1 MIKDPD
7 ASWEGPFPY
16 DALAP
21 AGVTPWTTHA
31 DMRDVSFELLAR
43 HLMTPVTQQAWDELR
58 VVRRRMLVDLLL
70 YDVDLD
76 AELPVAAAEV
86 DRHLAVETASPG
98 HADEATPQERP
109 GHPLPEVTARLLD
122 DLIRFDV

>member
-58 VVRRRMLVDLLL
+58 GVRRRMLVDLLL

-76 AELPVAAAEV
+76 AELPLALAEIDRQLAAVTAQETPPDPLLPEAAA
-86 DRHLAVETASPG
+86 
-98 HADEATPQERP
+98 
-109 GHPLPEVTARLLD
+109 RLFD

>member
-7 ASWEGPFPY
+7 ASGEGSFPY

-31 DMRDVSFELLAR
+31 DMKDVSFELLAR

-58 VVRRRMLVDLLL
+58 GVRRRLLVDLLL
-70 YDVDLD
+70 YDVDME
-76 AELPVAAAEV
+76 AELPLAAAEI
-86 DRHLAVETASPG
+86 DRELTLAETQDTG
-98 HADEATPQERP
+98 EARP
-109 GHPLPEVTARLLD
+109 DATARLVA

>member
-31 DMRDVSFELLAR
+31 EMRDVSFELLAR

-58 VVRRRMLVDLLL
+58 GVRRRMLVDLLL
-70 YDVDLD
+70 YDVDPD
-76 AELPVAAAEV
+76 AELPLAADEI
-86 DRHLAVETASPG
+86 DRRLAAETASQEQHVPS
-98 HADEATPQERP
+98 DEQPER
-109 GHPLPEVTARLLD
+109 PLPEATARLLD

>member
-1 MIKDPD
+1 MIKDPE

-58 VVRRRMLVDLLL
+58 GVRRRLLVDLLL
-70 YDVDLD
+70 YDVDME
-76 AELPVAAAEV
+76 AELPPAAAET
-86 DRHLAVETASPG
+86 DRELALESPRQ
-98 HADEATPQERP
+98 DPPQGREQDP
-109 GHPLPEVTARLLD
+109 SPCPLPETAARLVA
-122 DLIRFDV
+122 DLVRFDV

>member
-31 DMRDVSFELLAR
+31 EMRDVSFELLAR

-58 VVRRRMLVDLLL
+58 GVRRRMLVDLLL

-76 AELPVAAAEV
+76 AELPLAVAEIDRSLAAE
-86 DRHLAVETASPG
+86 AAS
-98 HADEATPQERP
+98 QEQPER
-109 GHPLPEVTARLLD
+109 PLPEATARLLD

>member
-31 DMRDVSFELLAR
+31 EMRDVSFELLAR

-58 VVRRRMLVDLLL
+58 GVRRRLLVDLLL
-70 YDVDLD
+70 YDVDVTE
-76 AELPVAAAEV
+76 ELPVAAAEL
-86 DRHLAVETASPG
+86 DRQLAAESASPPD
-98 HADEATPQERP
+98 APP
-109 GHPLPEVTARLLD
+109 GPLPEATTRLLA